1 MQMILVTG
9 ASGNVGSE
17 VVRALLGSGEKVRA
31 LTRGTASAA
40 LPAGVEVA
48 VGDLDRPETVDAA
61 SAGARAVF
69 LLPGYADMAGVVRA
83 IRLAGVERIV
93 LLTSGA
99 AANGDLTNAVERGQ
113 ILSENAV
120 RESGLEWTILRPS
133 GFTSNALRWLPQLHA
148 GDVVREPFPD
158 VAVASIDPF
167 DIAAVAALALTT
179 AGHDGQTYRLTGPE
193 SLLPAENVAILG
205 EVIGRNLRFD
215 GYTDAEAREVLSAV
229 MPSEYVDAMFQ
240 FFVEGTYD
248 DSKVLP
254 TVRELTGQAPRTF
267 EQWAVTHADAF
278 R

>member
-1 MQMILVTG
+1 MILITG
-9 ASGNVGSE
+9 ASGNVGTE
-17 VVRALLGSGEKVRA
+17 VVRALLGRGEKVRA
-31 LTRGTASAA
+31 LTRGTASTA

-48 VGDLDRPETVDAA
+48 VGDLDRPDTVGAA

-69 LLPGYADMAGVVRA
+69 LLPGYQDMAGVVRA
-83 IRLAGVERIV
+83 IQLAGVERIV

-133 GFTSNALRWLPQLHA
+133 GFASNALRWLPQLRD

-179 AGHDGQTYRLTGPE
+179 AGHDGQTYRQTGPE
-193 SLLPAENVAILG
+193 SLLPAQNVAILG
-205 EVIGRNLRFD
+205 KAIGRELRFD
-215 GYTDAEAREVLSAV
+215 GYTDAEARVALSAV

-254 TVRELTGQAPRTF
+254 TVRELTGHAPRTF
-267 EQWAVTHADAF
+267 EQWAAAHTDAF